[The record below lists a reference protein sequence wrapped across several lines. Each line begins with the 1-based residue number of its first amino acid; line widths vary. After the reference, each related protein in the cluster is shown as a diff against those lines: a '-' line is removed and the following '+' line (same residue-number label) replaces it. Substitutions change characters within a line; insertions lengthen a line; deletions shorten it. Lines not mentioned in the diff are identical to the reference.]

1 MPLQSAA
8 KRCASIFAP
17 WGTLLM
23 PGAAKSRYALPMNL
37 VFDAFWRAAAYCLHP
52 RVIALSLL
60 PLLIMVGL
68 ALGAGYFFWD
78 TALLAVN
85 DLMSG
90 TDWVVRILAWIT
102 GMGFGNL
109 KSAIAPLLVVVA
121 ATPVLVVV
129 SLLAVALMMTPA
141 MVSMVAERRFSKLER
156 KKGNGLLT
164 SMAWSLGSAVLAVV
178 AMAASIPLWLIP
190 PLVLVIPPV
199 IWGWLTYRVMSFDA
213 LADHASPAER
223 RAVVKAHRMPLLGIG
238 VVCGYLGAAPTLL
251 WASSVMFLV
260 FAPFLV
266 VATIWIY
273 TLVFAFSSL
282 WFSHYC
288 LAALQKQRAEQLLR
302 DAAKPTLAQVTSNP
316 TDILPKIDPPAIE
329 HDHSADPSKL

>member
-1 MPLQSAA
+1 
-8 KRCASIFAP
+8 
-17 WGTLLM
+17 
-23 PGAAKSRYALPMNL
+23 MNL

-52 RVIALSLL
+52 RVIALSVL

-68 ALGAGYFFWD
+68 ALGVGYFFWD
-78 TALLAVN
+78 TALATVN
-85 DLMSG
+85 ASLEGS
-90 TDWVVRILAWIT
+90 DWVTRILSWLD
-102 GMGFGNL
+102 GVGFGKL

-141 MVSMVAERRFSKLER
+141 MVSMVAERRFAKLER
-156 KKGNGLLT
+156 KKGNGLFT
-164 SMAWSLGSAVLAVV
+164 SMLWSLGSTVLAVV
-178 AMAASIPLWLIP
+178 AMLASIPLWLIP
-190 PLVLVIPPV
+190 PLVLVIPPI

-213 LADHASPAER
+213 LADHATATER
-223 RAVVKAHRMPLLGIG
+223 HVVIKAHRMPLLGIG

-266 VATIWIY
+266 IAAIWIY

-288 LAALQKQRAEQLLR
+288 LAALQKQRTEQAAQ
-302 DAAKPTLAQVTSNP
+302 DALKPTLAQVTHNP
-316 TDILPKIDPPAIE
+316 TDVLPKIDPPAIE
-329 HDHSADPSKL
+329 HDNSADPNKDPIKP

>member
-1 MPLQSAA
+1 MVAVRS
-8 KRCASIFAP
+8 
-17 WGTLLM
+17 LLFSHLVTKLM
-23 PGAAKSRYALPMNL
+23 AQTAAKSRYALSMNL

-68 ALGAGYFFWD
+68 ALGVGYFFWD
-78 TALLAVN
+78 MALATVN
-85 DLMSG
+85 TSLQGS
-90 TDWVVRILAWIT
+90 DWVTRILGWLD
-102 GMGFGNL
+102 GLGFGQL
-109 KSAIAPLLVVVA
+109 RSAIAPLLVVVA

-141 MVSMVAERRFSKLER
+141 MVSMVAERRFAKLDR
-156 KKGNGLLT
+156 KKGNGLFT
-164 SMAWSLGSAVLAVV
+164 SMLWSLGSAVLAVV
-178 AMAASIPLWLIP
+178 AMLASIPLWLIP
-190 PLVLVIPPV
+190 PLVLVIPPL

-213 LADHASPAER
+213 LADHATATER
-223 RAVVKAHRMPLLGIG
+223 RAVIKAHRMPLLGIG

-266 VATIWIY
+266 VAAIWIY

-288 LAALQKQRAEQLLR
+288 LAALQKHRADQAVL
-302 DAAKPTLAQVTSNP
+302 DAAKPTLAQATTSA
-316 TDILPKIDPPAIE
+316 TDVLPKTDPLAIE
-329 HDHSADPSKL
+329 HDQPTNKPQP

>member
-1 MPLQSAA
+1 MVAVRSLLFSHLVA
-8 KRCASIFAP
+8 KILAQ
-17 WGTLLM
+17 T
-23 PGAAKSRYALPMNL
+23 AAKSRYALSMNL

-68 ALGAGYFFWD
+68 ALGVGYFFWD
-78 TALLAVN
+78 TALAIVN
-85 DLMSG
+85 ASLQGS
-90 TDWVVRILAWIT
+90 DWVIRILGWLD
-102 GMGFGNL
+102 GLGFGQL

-141 MVSMVAERRFSKLER
+141 MVSMVAERRFAKLER
-156 KKGNGLLT
+156 KKGNGLFT
-164 SMAWSLGSAVLAVV
+164 SMLWSLGSAVLAVV
-178 AMAASIPLWLIP
+178 AMLASIPLWLIP
-190 PLVLVIPPV
+190 PLVLVIPPL

-213 LADHASPAER
+213 LSDHATAPER
-223 RAVVKAHRMPLLGIG
+223 RAVIKAHRMPLLGIG

-266 VATIWIY
+266 VAAIWIY

-282 WFSHYC
+282 WFAHYC
-288 LAALQKQRAEQLLR
+288 LAALQKHRADQAVLN
-302 DAAKPTLAQVTSNP
+302 AAKPSLAQVTINA
-316 TDILPKIDPPAIE
+316 TDVLPKTDPLILQNEYPK
-329 HDHSADPSKL
+329 DQPQP

>member
-1 MPLQSAA
+1 
-8 KRCASIFAP
+8 
-17 WGTLLM
+17 
-23 PGAAKSRYALPMNL
+23 MNL

-68 ALGAGYFFWD
+68 ALGVGYFFWD
-78 TALLAVN
+78 AALAIVN
-85 DLMSG
+85 ASLQGS
-90 TDWVVRILAWIT
+90 DWVNRILGWLD
-102 GMGFGNL
+102 GLGFGQL
-109 KSAIAPLLVVVA
+109 KSAIAPLLVVIA

-141 MVSMVAERRFSKLER
+141 MVSMVAERRFAKLER
-156 KKGNGLLT
+156 KKGNGLFT
-164 SMAWSLGSAVLAVV
+164 SVLWSLSSTVMAVV
-178 AMAASIPLWLIP
+178 AMFASIPLWLIP
-190 PLVLVIPPV
+190 PLVLVIPPL

-213 LADHASPAER
+213 LADHATATER
-223 RAVVKAHRMPLLGIG
+223 RAVIKAHRMPLLGIG

-266 VATIWIY
+266 VAAIWIY

-282 WFSHYC
+282 WFAHYC
-288 LAALQKQRAEQLLR
+288 LAALQKQRIEQAVQ
-302 DAAKPTLAQVTSNP
+302 AATKPTLAQSTINS
-316 TDILPKIDPPAIE
+316 TDVLPKIDPPAIE
-329 HDHSADPSKL
+329 HDYSADITKP

>member
-1 MPLQSAA
+1 MMAAPRPLFSHLVTQL
-8 KRCASIFAP
+8 I
-17 WGTLLM
+17 GQT
-23 PGAAKSRYALPMNL
+23 AAKSRYALSMNL

-68 ALGAGYFFWD
+68 ALGVGYFFWD
-78 TALLAVN
+78 IALAIVN
-85 DLMSG
+85 ASLQGS
-90 TDWVVRILAWIT
+90 DWVIRILGWLD
-102 GMGFGNL
+102 GLGFGQL
-109 KSAIAPLLVVVA
+109 KSAIAPLLVVAA

-141 MVSMVAERRFSKLER
+141 MVSMVAERRFAKLER
-156 KKGNGLLT
+156 KKGNGLFT
-164 SMAWSLGSAVLAVV
+164 SMLWSLGSAVLAVV
-178 AMAASIPLWLIP
+178 AMLASIPLWLIP
-190 PLVLVIPPV
+190 PLVLVIPPL

-213 LADHASPAER
+213 LADHATAPER
-223 RAVVKAHRMPLLGIG
+223 RAVIKAHRMPLLGIG

-266 VATIWIY
+266 VAAIWIY

-282 WFSHYC
+282 WFAHYC
-288 LAALQKQRAEQLLR
+288 LAALQKHRADQAVL
-302 DAAKPTLAQVTSNP
+302 DAAKPSLAQVTINA
-316 TDILPKIDPPAIE
+316 TDVLPKTDPLILQNEYPKDQP
-329 HDHSADPSKL
+329 HP

>member
-1 MPLQSAA
+1 VAKLLLQ
-8 KRCASIFAP
+8 
-17 WGTLLM
+17 T
-23 PGAAKSRYALPMNL
+23 AAKSRYALPMNL

-68 ALGAGYFFWD
+68 ALGVGYFFWD
-78 TALLAVN
+78 MALSVVN
-85 DLMSG
+85 ASLQGS
-90 TDWVVRILAWIT
+90 DWVTRILGWLD
-102 GMGFGNL
+102 GLGFGQL

-141 MVSMVAERRFSKLER
+141 MVSMVAERRFAKLER
-156 KKGNGLLT
+156 KKGNGLFT
-164 SMAWSLGSAVLAVV
+164 SMLWSLGSAVLAVV
-178 AMAASIPLWLIP
+178 AMLASIP
-190 PLVLVIPPV
+190 PLVLVIPPL

-213 LADHASPAER
+213 LADHATAPER
-223 RAVVKAHRMPLLGIG
+223 RAVIKAHRMPLLGIG

-266 VATIWIY
+266 VAAIWIY

-288 LAALQKQRAEQLLR
+288 LAALQKHRADQVIL
-302 DAAKPTLAQVTSNP
+302 DAAKPSLAQATTNA
-316 TDILPKIDPPAIE
+316 TDVLPKTDPLILQHE
-329 HDHSADPSKL
+329 HPKDQPQL

>member
-1 MPLQSAA
+1 MPSSSA
-8 KRCASIFAP
+8 KP
-17 WGTLLM
+17 
-23 PGAAKSRYALPMNL
+23 KSRYAVSMKL
-37 VFDAFWRAAAYCLHP
+37 VLDAFWRAAAYCLHP

-60 PLLIMVGL
+60 PLIVMVGL
-68 ALGAGYFFWD
+68 ALGIGYFFWD
-78 TALLAVN
+78 DALNTVNAALAG
-85 DLMSG
+85 S
-90 TDWVVRILAWIT
+90 DWITRILGWLD
-102 GMGFGNL
+102 GVGVGKL

-141 MVSMVAERRFSKLER
+141 MVSMVGERRFAKLER

-164 SMAWSLGSAVLAVV
+164 SMLWSLGSTVLAIIALCV
-178 AMAASIPLWLIP
+178 SIPLWLIP
-190 PLVLVIPPV
+190 PLVLIIPPI

-213 LADHASPAER
+213 LADHATAAER
-223 RAVVKAHRMPLLGIG
+223 RAVIKAHRMPLLGIG

-266 VATIWIY
+266 VAAIWIY

-282 WFSHYC
+282 WFAHYC
-288 LAALQKQRAEQLLR
+288 LSALAQHRAEQAVLN
-302 DAAKPTLAQVTSNP
+302 AEKPTLVQTTQASTQAA
-316 TDILPKIDPPAIE
+316 TDVLPKPNVINLPYDSSNNPPAN
-329 HDHSADPSKL
+329 P

>member
-1 MPLQSAA
+1 ML
-8 KRCASIFAP
+8 
-17 WGTLLM
+17 
-23 PGAAKSRYALPMNL
+23 LPMKL

-68 ALGAGYFFWD
+68 ALGVGYFFWD
-78 TALLAVN
+78 DALNLVN
-85 DLMSG
+85 SALTGS
-90 TDWVVRILAWIT
+90 DWVTRILGWLE
-102 GMGFGNL
+102 GVGVGKL
-109 KSAIAPLLVVVA
+109 KSVLAPLLVVMA

-141 MVSMVAERRFSKLER
+141 MVSMVGERRFASLER
-156 KKGNGLLT
+156 KKGNGLAT
-164 SMAWSLGSAVLAVV
+164 SMLWSLGSTLIALV
-178 AMAASIPLWLIP
+178 ALCISVPFWLIP
-190 PLVLVIPPV
+190 PLVLILPPL

-213 LADHASPAER
+213 LADHATSDER
-223 RAVVKAHRMPLLGIG
+223 RAVIKAHRMPLLGIG

-266 VATIWIY
+266 AAAIWIY

-282 WFSHYC
+282 WFAHYC
-288 LAALQKQRAEQLLR
+288 LSALAQHRAEQAVR
-302 DAAKPTLAQVTSNP
+302 DAEKPTLIQSTQAASQQA
-316 TDILPKIDPPAIE
+316 TDVLPKPAVIALP
-329 HDHSADPSKL
+329 HDNSANFPKL